1 MNDTEYDLAY
11 MPQGFEKLKMQN
23 EYVRFPP
30 YLVKIIVAAAAAAV
44 VAAMFKQ
51 PLAAGGG
58 PFKCPFKFE

>member
-1 MNDTEYDLAY
+1 MNYTEYDLAY

-30 YLVKIIVAAAAAAV
+30 YLVKIIVAAAAV

>member
-11 MPQGFEKLKMQN
+11 MPQGFENLKMLN

-30 YLVKIIVAAAAAAV
+30 YLVKIIVAAAAV

>member
-11 MPQGFEKLKMQN
+11 MPQGFEKLKMSN

-30 YLVKIIVAAAAAAV
+30 YLVKIIVAAAAV

>member
-30 YLVKIIVAAAAAAV
+30 YLVKIIVAAAAV

>member
-1 MNDTEYDLAY
+1 

-30 YLVKIIVAAAAAAV
+30 YLVKIIVAAAAV

>member
-11 MPQGFEKLKMQN
+11 MPQGFEKLKIPN

-30 YLVKIIVAAAAAAV
+30 YLVKIIVAAAV
-44 VAAMFKQ
+44 VGAMFKQ